1 MNMKK
6 WYAAIDTHS
15 GGEPLRIITGG
26 LPPLVGATLQ
36 EKAGFFRRNF
46 DSARKLLLAEP
57 RGHGA
62 MTGAVVTAPV
72 TKGARFGLLFLNQEG
87 LAAISGHGIIAAVTA
102 WIATGQL
109 EPSEAAAGVLID
121 CPAGTVRAIADCEGE
136 EVRAVT
142 IEPVPSFAY
151 DEPLTV
157 NVDGVEVRV
166 DIAFSGEL
174 FAVVDTSS
182 LFGASEAY
190 PLLKLR
196 EWARLIREAADG
208 RLQGKRPLVD
218 WSTGLHGVFFYRRD
232 DGPGSRREASLDVCH
247 DDRDPA
253 QIVYRSTAVF
263 AGEQLDRSPGGA
275 GACAHLAVLYS
286 RGLLARGQQIIYEGI
301 TGARAIGSI
310 SGVTTAYGCRAVIPR
325 FTGTAH
331 LLGFMNF
338 LLDPADPLPEGFIL
352 Y

>member
-1 MNMKK
+1 MKMK
-6 WYAAIDTHS
+6 RWYAAIDTHS

-26 LPPLVGATLQ
+26 LPPLAGATLQ
-36 EKAGFFRRNF
+36 EKADFFRRNF
-46 DSARKLLLAEP
+46 DAARKLLLAEP

-72 TKGARFGLLFLNQEG
+72 TKGVRFGLLFLNQEG

-109 EPSEAAAGVLID
+109 EFSDAAAGVLID
-121 CPAGTVRAIADCEGE
+121 CPAGTVRAIAECEGE
-136 EVRAVT
+136 EVHAVT

-151 DEPLTV
+151 DKPLTV
-157 NVDGVEVRV
+157 NVEGAEVRV
-166 DIAFSGEL
+166 DIGFSGEL
-174 FAVVDTSS
+174 YAVVDAS
-182 LFGASEAY
+182 LLGVRGAY
-190 PLLKLR
+190 PLPKLR
-196 EWARLIREAADG
+196 EWARLIRGAAER
-208 RLQGKRPLVD
+208 RLQGKHSVLD
-218 WSTGLHGVFFYRRD
+218 WDSGIHGVFFYRRG
-232 DGPGSRREASLDVCH
+232 DGLGSRREASLDDRD

-253 QIVYRSTAVF
+253 RIVYRSAAVF

-286 RGLLARGQQIIYEGI
+286 RGLLARGQQVVYEGI
-301 TGARAIGSI
+301 TGARAIGTI
-310 SGVTTAYGCRAVIPR
+310 SGETMAYDRRAVIPR

-331 LLGFMNF
+331 VLGFMNF

>member
-36 EKAGFFRRNF
+36 EKEEIFRRNF
-46 DSARKLLLAEP
+46 DAARKLLLAEP

-109 EPSEAAAGVLID
+109 ELSEAAAGVLID
-121 CPAGTVRAIADCEGE
+121 CPAGTVRAVADCEGE

-151 DEPLTV
+151 DEPLMV
-157 NVDGVEVRV
+157 NVDGAEVKI

-174 FAVVDTSS
+174 YAIVDVSS
-182 LFGASEAY
+182 LLGASGAY
-190 PLLKLR
+190 PLPKLR
-196 EWARLIREAADG
+196 EWARLIREAAEG
-208 RLQGKRPLVD
+208 WLQGKHPLAD
-218 WSTGLHGVFFYRRD
+218 WSTGLHGVFFCNRD
-232 DGPGSRREASLDVCH
+232 DEAGSRREASLDVRP
-247 DDRDPA
+247 DDRDLA

-286 RGLLARGQQIIYEGI
+286 RGLLARGQQVIYEGI

-310 SGVTTAYGCRAVIPR
+310 SGETMAYGRRAVITW

-331 LLGFMNF
+331 VLGFMNF